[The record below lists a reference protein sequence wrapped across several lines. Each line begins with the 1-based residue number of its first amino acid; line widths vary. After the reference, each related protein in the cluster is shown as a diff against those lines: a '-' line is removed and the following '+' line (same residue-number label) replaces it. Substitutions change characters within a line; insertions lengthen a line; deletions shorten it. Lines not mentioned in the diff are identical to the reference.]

1 MGEGII
7 VGLIVMEDDRRVEG
21 VEVLFSGLWE
31 VVYVIV
37 VDGIYSFVG
46 LEFGGDYIVIFI
58 LDENYLNGVFIF
70 DLIVISKYIL
80 GE

>member
-1 MGEGII
+1 M
-7 VGLIVMEDDRRVEG
+7 GLIVMEDDRRVEG

-37 VDGIYSFVG
+37 ADGIYSFVG